1 MNNSMKTLNISAN
14 MKGLN
19 SFVLKNTQIK
29 PFFINIQ
36 VTNIPEYFP
45 GFLST
50 GQNLLLSSNRKDCS
64 FMKLSDNKFSPST
77 KSLCSAQFCQVIPST
92 F

>member
-1 MNNSMKTLNISAN
+1 MNNSMKTLNNSAN

-36 VTNIPEYFP
+36 VTNIQEYFP
-45 GFLST
+45 VFFV
-50 GQNLLLSSNRKDCS
+50 NR
-64 FMKLSDNKFSPST
+64 P
-77 KSLCSAQFCQVIPST
+77 KSAVI
-92 F
+92 FQLKGLFIYEIKW